1 MDLLLQ
7 GQAERTT
14 ETAAA
19 HRPSTSCREASS
31 SHRRREASRA
41 PGRRRGMRE

>member
-1 MDLLLQ
+1 MYYYKAKQNARLKRQLTS
-7 GQAERTT
+7 G
-14 ETAAA
+14 
-19 HRPSTSCREASS
+19 PSTSCREVSS